1 MTAQIMFTENIGVVV
16 LAAGKGT
23 RLKSVDIPK
32 VMREIGGRPMVDFT
46 VETLEA
52 MGLKPEQIFLV
63 VGFQKEKVMEYFGK
77 RVSYAIQT
85 EQKGTAH
92 AAFTG
97 MTTLPK
103 NISQVLVMG
112 GDDSAFYRPETLKNL
127 IDSHIK
133 AKAVLSLLTANVKHP
148 EMLGR
153 IIRHQNG
160 EVEIVE
166 KEYLTEEQKK
176 IPEISTGTFV
186 FDRAWFEKIYP
197 TMPPMRKLGEYGLP
211 TALALARDQKK
222 VYQVIVLNDPDEW
235 FGVNTLEELA
245 EANRR
250 KTI

>member
-1 MTAQIMFTENIGVVV
+1 
-16 LAAGKGT
+16 
-23 RLKSVDIPK
+23 
-32 VMREIGGRPMVDFT
+32 
-46 VETLEA
+46 
-52 MGLKPEQIFLV
+52 
-63 VGFQKEKVMEYFGK
+63 
-77 RVSYAIQT
+77 
-85 EQKGTAH
+85 
-92 AAFTG
+92 
-97 MTTLPK
+97 
-103 NISQVLVMG
+103 MG

-148 EMLGR
+148 ETLGR

-186 FDRAWFEKIYP
+186 FDRAWFEEIYP
-197 TMPPMRKLGEYGLP
+197 IMPPMKKLGEFGLP
-211 TALALARDQKK
+211 TALAMARDQKK
-222 VYQVIVLNDPDEW
+222 IYQVIILNDSDEW